1 MSGANIVSVLAA
13 IFWGIALLYG
23 GYYLYRRFG
32 KGQAATLSVRWLGA
46 LLAGAVGFSLLGVVL
61 SGLAVPATPAPAP
74 TGPTRGTSALL
85 ALPAIDLSAVLLA
98 VVFLVGIL
106 FFLGLLVQRARVGQ
120 RVWGVVAGFMAFL
133 VLVAGLHALS
143 AALVVIGSNEVGV
156 IFSAVGGTRPVSLS
170 PGLHVIVPY
179 AETIYR
185 YSIQQRT
192 YTFSS
197 TGDIIAG
204 ETGEGA
210 LNVVTSDGLA
220 VGIDCSVRYAIDP
233 TKAVQVHQNFRDAY
247 PQILVYPTVRAA
259 VSNHIARY
267 TRTQVYGPERQKIQ
281 SDIEADIRATL
292 ESEGLIL
299 HSFSIRNVTLPADY
313 AASLESTQ
321 IAKQE
326 ATRMQY
332 LLEKEQ
338 KETERKKAA
347 AQGDKEAAIIRA
359 EGEAEALRLISAVL
373 KANPDLVV
381 YRYVEKLAP
390 NVQVILLPG
399 DTPFILDPRGFAR
412 PAVVSPTA
420 TVTSTVGASVTPSP
434 TTTP

>member
-1 MSGANIVSVLAA
+1 MSGGNIVSILAA
-13 IFWGIALLYG
+13 IFWGLALLYG
-23 GYYLYRRFG
+23 GYYLYKRFG
-32 KGQAATLSVRWLGA
+32 KGQEARISVRWMSA
-46 LLAGAVGFSLLGVVL
+46 LLTAAVGLSLLAVLL
-61 SGLAVPATPAPAP
+61 SGLAAPAAVEP
-74 TGPTRGTSALL
+74 TPISPTRGVS
-85 ALPAIDLSAVLLA
+85 ALPALPAMDLSAMLLA

-106 FFLGLLVQRARVGQ
+106 FFLGLVVQRARAGQ
-120 RVWGVVAGFMAFL
+120 RVGGVVAGAIAFL
-133 VLVAGLHALS
+133 AVIVGLHALS
-143 AALVVIGSNEVGV
+143 SALVVIGTNEVGV
-156 IFSAVGGTRPVSLS
+156 IFSAIGGTRPASLP

-197 TGDIIAG
+197 TGDLLAG
-204 ETGEGA
+204 STGEGA

-233 TKAVQVHQNFRDAY
+233 AKAVQVHQNFRDAY

-259 VSNHIARY
+259 VSNHIAQY
-267 TRTQVYGPERQKIQ
+267 TRTEVYGPERQKIQ

-299 HSFSIRNVTLPADY
+299 HSFSIHNVALPGDY

-326 ATRMQY
+326 AARMQY

-347 AQGDKEAAIIRA
+347 AQGDKEAAVIRA
-359 EGEAEALRLISAVL
+359 EGEAESLRLISAVL
-373 KANPDLVV
+373 QANPDLVV

-390 NVQVILLPG
+390 NVQVILLPSG
-399 DTPFILDPRGFAR
+399 TPFILDPKGFAR
-412 PAVVSPTA
+412 PTVAAPTT
-420 TVTSTVGASVTPSP
+420 TVTSTVGADVTPTP
-434 TTTP
+434 ATTP